1 MSAEPTARR
10 TWPVWVG
17 LGLYTAVRLALLP
30 ADPEVVPGF
39 SHDSNYIAI
48 VANNLLAG
56 RGYVNDALWLVFLQP
71 EQLPVPYH
79 NANPL
84 FPTAVAG
91 LTWLTGQSAAW
102 AGLALSAA
110 SSAALFAALF
120 VLAGLCV
127 RPVWQQALLAAA
139 GTFFPAVFED
149 SLSMLPD
156 APCTALQAWCAA
168 SLFCARGPRAAALGG
183 GFFGLAWLTR
193 SSAVLMLPAV
203 GLYLVLRDGWKPAL
217 GNAAVFGLVAAAVA
231 SPWLWHT
238 AVVWG
243 NPLRSATSYYLF
255 EDYVARQRG
264 IPVEH
269 YWHSPEAPQAPNPL
283 SIG

>member
-1 MSAEPTARR
+1 MPGERSSEWSAKGTGIAARAAPPVHSPLCPVCDSGVRRAMSAEPTVRR

-102 AGLALSAA
+102 TGLALSAA

-139 GTFFPAVFED
+139 GTFF
-149 SLSMLPD
+149 
-156 APCTALQAWCAA
+156 
-168 SLFCARGPRAAALGG
+168 
-183 GFFGLAWLTR
+183 
-193 SSAVLMLPAV
+193 
-203 GLYLVLRDGWKPAL
+203 
-217 GNAAVFGLVAAAVA
+217 
-231 SPWLWHT
+231 
-238 AVVWG
+238 
-243 NPLRSATSYYLF
+243 
-255 EDYVARQRG
+255 
-264 IPVEH
+264 
-269 YWHSPEAPQAPNPL
+269 
-283 SIG
+283 

>member
-1 MSAEPTARR
+1 
-10 TWPVWVG
+10 
-17 LGLYTAVRLALLP
+17 
-30 ADPEVVPGF
+30 
-39 SHDSNYIAI
+39 
-48 VANNLLAG
+48 
-56 RGYVNDALWLVFLQP
+56 
-71 EQLPVPYH
+71 
-79 NANPL
+79 
-84 FPTAVAG
+84 
-91 LTWLTGQSAAW
+91 TGQSAAW

-127 RPVWQQALLAAA
+127 RPVWQQALLAAGGA
-139 GTFFPAVFED
+139 FFPAVFED

-168 SLFCARGPRAAALGG
+168 CLFCGRGPRAAALGG

-243 NPLRSATSYYLF
+243 NPLRSDTSYYLF
-255 EDYVARQRG
+255 EDY
-264 IPVEH
+264 
-269 YWHSPEAPQAPNPL
+269 
-283 SIG
+283 